1 MSTDPRE
8 RPEDV
13 AEEVV
18 ERDAAE
24 DPRTDPHGESERE
37 GARPLPGPARA
48 APRSVSEL
56 HLKGIVESLVFASD
70 KPLTPA
76 DLAKLTRAEVRE
88 TRKILQ
94 ELKDEYRD
102 RGIHLEEVGGGWQFR
117 SAAANAPFV
126 RELLQTKP
134 VKLSRAQVE
143 TLAIIVYR
151 QPVTRPEIDEV
162 RGVDSG
168 AAIKTLLDRDLVR
181 VMGRR
186 EEAGRPVLYGTS
198 AEFLS
203 FFGLKSLRDLP
214 TLREFTELTAESEA
228 ELRATFTEGGA
239 PQATDAGPP
248 SRDE

>member
-1 MSTDPRE
+1 MSTDPRDQ
-8 RPEDV
+8 P
-13 AEEVV
+13 
-18 ERDAAE
+18 
-24 DPRTDPHGESERE
+24 ERE
-37 GARPLPGPARA
+37 GHESSDDGGSSPSRRASDDLSERDVSRPLPGPART

-56 HLKGIVESLVFASD
+56 HLKGIIESLVFASD

-76 DLAKLTRAEVRE
+76 DLARLTRAEARE
-88 TRKILQ
+88 IRRMLS
-94 ELKDEYRD
+94 ELREDYAS

-126 RELLQTKP
+126 RELLQAKP

-143 TLAIIVYR
+143 TLAIVVYR

-168 AAIKTLLDRDLVR
+168 AALKALLDRDLVR
-181 VMGRR
+181 IMGRR

-228 ELRATFTEGGA
+228 ELRASFVEGGSA
-239 PQATDAGPP
+239 ATERPRKD
-248 SRDE
+248 D